1 MKYTPKV
8 KIVENNNEKGDTIT
22 KLIKKYNL
30 AYKNEFYFECLWIL
44 YTIIEDRTSAFFYH
58 LGFVNGNNRNKVI
71 GSKHKQDV
79 RIILNM
85 NIDDTKYGF
94 DKLSGKL
101 NNMEKIID
109 WSFRDIN
116 TLTSYQKDIKKIITK
131 YVEYDDIKFTINY
144 LQEDWR
150 NIRNELTHGLCR
162 KNMDAVNSSIKE
174 LIDNGYVS
182 VRKIDKLVSGISRN
196 HLRKK
201 YKIQ

>member
-1 MKYTPKV
+1 M
-8 KIVENNNEKGDTIT
+8 
-22 KLIKKYNL
+22 
-30 AYKNEFYFECLWIL
+30 
-44 YTIIEDRTSAFFYH
+44 
-58 LGFVNGNNRNKVI
+58 
-71 GSKHKQDV
+71 
-79 RIILNM
+79 
-85 NIDDTKYGF
+85 
-94 DKLSGKL
+94 
-101 NNMEKIID
+101 
-109 WSFRDIN
+109 
-116 TLTSYQKDIKKIITK
+116 TSYQKDIKKIITK